1 MDPPTTRYVQR
12 DGNALAYQVLGDGQP
27 EVVWYFEIGLHPD
40 LMWTDPHLHYLFE
53 RTADRGRSVN
63 MLRRGFGL
71 SDPVD
76 HVPDIDEQADDVLA
90 VMDDA
95 GISTATL
102 SGTGSTC
109 GPLVLVAARHPE
121 RVDALVLNQPIVE
134 GLVQPDG
141 GTPPGWEGHDP
152 VAYVAGWRDVYAHWG
167 SGRTLEMWDP
177 SADSPLNRRLMGL
190 LERSTATPTTARAH
204 LEWLLRMNCW
214 DALDSI
220 QCPTRVLHPGGSP
233 RPQSVCERITAA
245 IPNATMYV
253 LPEASPG
260 ASLAEAW
267 LPVLEQVEQID
278 NHAATIGDVD
288 RFLGCVLF
296 TDVVDS
302 TTTLAAL
309 GDHDY
314 RDLLSAHERA
324 VRDAV
329 ERHGGRLV
337 NVSGD
342 GTFSVFDGASDA
354 VRCADTICRDGRRLG
369 LAVRTGVHTGPL
381 ERSGPDLT
389 GMTVHVGARI
399 GALAGPGEVLV
410 SRAVRDLTAGSGLR
424 YTSRGSHVL
433 KGVPGRWALFTLAD
447 TTRTVVP
454 RHRPRLTAVDRAVL
468 TAARRTPQILRA
480 AVRMAYARQPSNKA

>member
-1 MDPPTTRYVQR
+1 MDPPVTRYVQR
-12 DGNALAYQVLGDGQP
+12 DGHALAYQVLGESGP
-27 EVVWYFEIGLHPD
+27 AVVWYLEIGLHPD

-53 RTADRGRSVN
+53 RTAAHGRAVN
-63 MLRRGFGL
+63 MLRRGLGL

-90 VMDDA
+90 VMDDV
-95 GISTATL
+95 GIRTATL

-109 GPLVLVAARHPE
+109 GPLILVAARHPE
-121 RVDALVLNQPIVE
+121 RVEALVLNQPLVE
-134 GLVQPDG
+134 GLIRPDG
-141 GTPPGWEGHDP
+141 GIPPGWEGHDH
-152 VAYVAGWRDVYAHWG
+152 ASYVAGWRDVYADWG

-177 SADSPLNRRLMGL
+177 PADSPLNRRLMGL
-190 LERSTATPTTARAH
+190 MERSTATPTTARAH
-204 LEWLLRMNCW
+204 LEWVLRVDCW
-214 DALDSI
+214 DALTSV
-220 QCPTRVLHPGGSP
+220 QCPTRVLHPGGSL
-233 RPQSVCERITAA
+233 RPQAVCERIVDAV
-245 IPNATMYV
+245 PNATLHI
-253 LPEASPG
+253 LPTATPG
-260 ASLAEAW
+260 AALGEAW
-267 LPVLEQVEQID
+267 LPVVENVEQVVGR
-278 NHAATIGDVD
+278 AGAVGDVD

-302 TTTLAAL
+302 TATLAVL

-329 ERHGGRLV
+329 DRCGGQLV
-337 NVSGD
+337 NVTGD
-342 GTFSVFDGASDA
+342 GTFSVFDGAADA
-354 VRCADTICRDGRRLG
+354 VRCAETICREGRLIG
-369 LAVRTGVHTGPL
+369 LEVRTGVHTGPL

-468 TAARRTPQILRA
+468 TAARRTPQVLRA